1 MENIDLASFSFDYS
15 EIVKGAA
22 EIKKA
27 IDQLKTDQKEL
38 VKSGDSA
45 SEQYVQNTADLKN
58 LNAVYNEHVKYISNA
73 AKETTDQAMRTD
85 VLNVVLA
92 KEATT
97 IKELRE
103 QNKQLNKLR
112 NDTNIT
118 TEQGKA
124 ELKLLND
131 QLDANNALIKENVDQ
146 YTQQKINIGNYAS
159 ALSGLSPE
167 LSNALSKFTATKEGV
182 QKFADALKAQIG
194 VTKASQM
201 SLFSI
206 SGALKVFRL
215 ALIST
220 GIGAIVVALGSLIA
234 YLSTTQA
241 GIDAVTKVTRPL
253 TAIFQT
259 LLGIFQKLGGQLFE
273 KPLESLTKIYDFV
286 KKQLV
291 ESFTGLGKIIA
302 GLFTFDLDKIN
313 EGADQIKN
321 LADENA
327 KMIKDGIKGIGDQ
340 FAEAI
345 KLGKE
350 LDILEKELEQ
360 TRIDNTIALGEASEK
375 FKEQNK
381 IAEDTNKTLAEREA
395 AVRKSIKAAEEINKL
410 KQKELD
416 LEIAILKNK
425 QSRND
430 TSRAD
435 ELEMAKL
442 IAKRNEMNAEELDRT
457 RAQQK
462 KLNVIRKEG
471 QNKANAEAAKALDKR
486 LKTEDEKI
494 ALFEQ
499 QQLDGRAKTLQQE
512 LDIERMIS
520 EMKLKQLD
528 NQLKAQKISQ
538 EQYAREVLAIHQDL
552 SRAEAELAVDT
563 ALREVEAYKRGF
575 EEQMKER
582 RFLSE
587 AVVAE
592 KTSELNKLLEKEI
605 EFAQLRLEQGL
616 INQQEYDDAIF
627 ELTESNRLAVAEIN
641 AEREAVEKAEAE
653 ELRALSFEAELERL
667 LEEGATRFE
676 IQQAQAQEQF
686 EVRQNTLNEQLAQG
700 LISEEM
706 YNARLE
712 QLTRERANAEQEIE
726 KAVADNKL
734 DVTEKVLSQL
744 SSILGKESAAA
755 KAIAIAQATMDT
767 YKAAVAAYAAGS
779 SIGGPAGVVMGP
791 VSAGLAV
798 AAGIANVKKII
809 STKTPGGGG
818 AGGSAPTASSMPEMR
833 NFTGQ
838 NVNLGSANTN
848 VQDRIEDQANQSN
861 SAEQMA
867 DAIREGAKQGTE
879 QGSQEGITNL
889 SANRQIMQGSE
900 F

>member
-22 EIKKA
+22 EIKKS
-27 IDQLKTDQKEL
+27 IDQLKEDQKEL
-38 VKSGDSA
+38 VKNNKGS
-45 SEQYVQNTADLKN
+45 SEQYVQNAADLKN
-58 LNAVYNEHVKYISNA
+58 LNAVYREHINYISYT
-73 AKETTDQAMRTD
+73 AKGTADQKIRAEA
-85 VLNVVLA
+85 LNVVLG

-112 NDTNIT
+112 NETNIT
-118 TEQGKA
+118 TEEGQA

-146 YTQQKINIGNYAS
+146 YTQQKINIGNYTS

-167 LSNALSKFTATKEGV
+167 LSNVLSKFTATKEGV
-182 QKFADALKAQIG
+182 QKLADAIKAQIK

-220 GIGAIVVALGSLIA
+220 GIGAIVVALGSLIT
-234 YLSTTQA
+234 YLATTQA

-302 GLFTFDLDKIN
+302 GLFTFDMDKIN

-327 KMIKDGIKGIGDQ
+327 KMIKDGINGIGDQ
-340 FAEAI
+340 FTEAI
-345 KLGKE
+345 RLGKE
-350 LDILEKELEQ
+350 LDQLEKELEQ
-360 TRIDNTIALGEASEK
+360 TRIDNTIALGEASER

-395 AVRKSIKAAEEINKL
+395 AVRESIKAAEEINKL

-430 TSRAD
+430 STRAD
-435 ELEMAKL
+435 ELEMAEL

-462 KLNVIRKEG
+462 KLNSIRKEA
-471 QNKANAEAAKALDKR
+471 QNTANAEAAKALDQR

-520 EMKLKQLD
+520 DMKLKQLD
-528 NQLKAQKISQ
+528 NQLKSQKISQ
-538 EQYAREVLAIHQDL
+538 EQYAREVLAIHQNL
-552 SRAEAELAVDT
+552 ARAEAELAVDT
-563 ALREVEAYKRGF
+563 AQREVEAYRRGF

-582 RFLSE
+582 RFLSD

-592 KTSELNKLLEKEI
+592 KTNELNKLLEKEI

-627 ELTESNRLAVAEIN
+627 ELTEANRLAVAEIN
-641 AEREAVEKAEAE
+641 AEREEVEKAEAE
-653 ELRALSFEAELERL
+653 ELRALAFEAELERL

-676 IQQAQAQEQF
+676 IQQAQAEEQF
-686 EVRQNTLNEQLAQG
+686 EVRQEALNEQLSQG
-700 LISEEM
+700 LISQEM

-712 QLTRERANAEQEIE
+712 QLTRERANAEEKIE

-744 SSILGKESAAA
+744 SSIIGKESAAG

-798 AAGIANVKKII
+798 AAGIANVKKIV
-809 STKTPGGGG
+809 STKTPGGGS
-818 AGGSAPTASSMPEMR
+818 AGGSVPTASSMPEMR

-838 NVNLGSANTN
+838 GVNLGSANTN

-861 SAEQMA
+861 SAEQMTE
-867 DAIREGAKQGTE
+867 AIREGAKQGTA

>member
-1 MENIDLASFSFDYS
+1 MQNIDLASFSFDYS

-22 EIKKA
+22 EIKKS
-27 IDQLKTDQKEL
+27 IDQLKEDQREL
-38 VKSGDSA
+38 VKNTKGS
-45 SEQYVQNTADLKN
+45 SEEYVQNAAKLKN
-58 LNAVYNEHVKYISNA
+58 LNEVYNEHIKYISNA
-73 AKETTDQAMRTD
+73 AKETADQAMRAD
-85 VLNVVLA
+85 ALNAVLG

-220 GIGAIVVALGSLIA
+220 GIGAIVVALGSLIT

-345 KLGKE
+345 EKGKE
-350 LDILEKELEQ
+350 LDRLEKELEQ
-360 TRIDNTIALGEASEK
+360 TRIDNTIALGEASER

-395 AVRKSIKAAEEINKL
+395 AVRESIKAAEEINKL

-430 TSRAD
+430 TSREEELELAELIAKKNEANAQ
-435 ELEMAKL
+435 ELEMA
-442 IAKRNEMNAEELDRT
+442 T
-457 RAQQK
+457 TQQN
-462 KLNVIRKEG
+462 KLNTIRKEA

-486 LKTEDEKI
+486 LKTEEEKI

-499 QQLDGRAKTLQQE
+499 QQLDGRAKTLEQE

-538 EQYAREVLAIHQDL
+538 EQYAREVLAIHQNL

-592 KTSELNKLLEKEI
+592 KTNELNKLLEKEI
-605 EFAQLRLEQGL
+605 EFAQLKLEQGL

-653 ELRALSFEAELERL
+653 ELRALAFEAELERL

-686 EVRQNTLNEQLAQG
+686 EIKQNTLNEQLAQG
-700 LISEEM
+700 LISQEL

-712 QLTRERANAEQEIE
+712 QLTRERANAEKEIE
-726 KAVADNKL
+726 RAVADNKL

-744 SSILGKESAAA
+744 SNIIGKESAAG

-798 AAGIANVKKII
+798 AAGIANVKKIV
-809 STKTPGGGG
+809 STKTPGGGS
-818 AGGSAPTASSMPEMR
+818 AGGSVPTASSMPEMK

-879 QGSQEGITNL
+879 QGSQEGITNM
-889 SANRQIMQGSE
+889 SANRKIMQGSE